1 MSVFDDPAL
10 DDEPAWCAPA
20 RDRATET
27 NQAIRDAITAE
38 RENIRQLALGYAVIL
53 ESQWRDAAARAV
65 REFAAL
71 IPQGDT

>member
-1 MSVFDDPAL
+1 MTSGFADDPAL
-10 DDEPAWCAPA
+10 DEPDPCA
-20 RDRATET
+20 
-27 NQAIRDAITAE
+27 QAIHAAITAE